1 MELNFYTRPFRL
13 DPYGSGWVY
22 DSKRN
27 FIFQFDEE
35 NEFDDKGNYTFG
47 IKEFRERVILSLNS
61 LNHESI
67 DNCEFTIN
75 ADSQIEILKDNKL
88 FITIRGW
95 GNLTGIGGY
104 NFSEEK
110 ASKIQDDLRDWII
123 YKLTKIQ

>member
-1 MELNFYTRPFRL
+1 MELNFYTRPFRQAK
-13 DPYGSGWVY
+13 YGSWVY
-22 DSKRN
+22 DAKGN

-47 IKEFRERVILSLNS
+47 IKEFRQRVIQSLNC
-61 LNHESI
+61 LNHEFI

-75 ADSQIEILKDNKL
+75 SNSEIEILKDGKL

-95 GNLTGIGGY
+95 GNLTGIGGF
-104 NFSEEK
+104 NFPAEK

-123 YKLTKIQ
+123 YKLNKKQ